1 MKKILILILLSIL
14 SLPLWLTI
22 RPAIEMT
29 FEELSMSSTNPESHP
44 ISISNSRDLDSTIT
58 TTNISIGDPA
68 YDQFDS
74 SIINASN
81 HYGITDKLLVK
92 SLIMQESHFDIFTIS
107 SDSPCG
113 EPDGWTEQESKSFGL
128 TQVTPVCGEVAG
140 GRPKLANF
148 FVQPRI

>member
-44 ISISNSRDLDSTIT
+44 IFISNSRDLDSTIT

-74 SIINASN
+74 FIINASN
-81 HYGITDKLLVK
+81 HYGITDKMIIK

-113 EPDGWTEQESKSFGL
+113 VPDGWTEQESKSFGL
-128 TQVTPVCGEVAG
+128 TQVTPDY
-140 GRPKLANF
+140 RQQLHKLANF
-148 FVQPRI
+148 FVQSRI